1 VGSEAHGSAGCEAPA
16 SRWLRRAWTLPLYA
30 ALWVASVAL
39 LPLLLAGALAADLAR
54 GARKL
59 PLVRLAVFAP
69 IFFTAEAVG
78 LAAAFAVWLAAGAGR
93 LVPRARFLAWNFRL
107 QCLWARAL
115 LAAARRVFD
124 LGLEIEGDALATP
137 GPLLVLPR
145 HASLADVLLP
155 AVLLSDRHGLRLRW
169 VMKRELLVDPC
180 LDVVGSRLPNAFVLR
195 DAGRNEREIA
205 AVVQLAGALS
215 GRDGVLL
222 YPEGTRA
229 SAAKR
234 ARALARIGAGAEAE
248 RVPRLRAL
256 RHLLPPRTG
265 GALAL
270 LAAAPDADVLLLG
283 HVGLEGLAT
292 LRDLLD
298 GTIVGRR
305 IEVRYWRHAARD
317 VPRERSAALAWLDA
331 RWLELDAWVDARLRA
346 LPGAR
351 EAAVA

>member
-1 VGSEAHGSAGCEAPA
+1 VAGATHGAGSIEAPA
-16 SRWLRRAWTLPLYA
+16 SRWLRRAWTLPLYG
-30 ALWVASVAL
+30 ALWIVSVAL

-69 IFFTAEAVG
+69 IFLTAEVVG
-78 LAAAFAVWLAAGAGR
+78 LAAAFAVWLVAGASR
-93 LVPRARFLAWNFRL
+93 LVPRARFLVWNFRL

-124 LGLEIEGDALATP
+124 LGLEVEGDALATP

-180 LDVVGSRLPNAFVLR
+180 LDVVGSRLPNVFVLR
-195 DAGRNEREIA
+195 DAGQREREIA
-205 AVVQLAGALS
+205 AVVRLAGGL
-215 GRDGVLL
+215 GPRDGVLF

-234 ARALARIGAGAEAE
+234 ARALARIGTGAEAE
-248 RVPRLRAL
+248 RLPRLSAL

-270 LAAAPDADVLLLG
+270 LAAAPEADVLLLG
-283 HVGLEGLAT
+283 HVGLEDLAT
-292 LRDLLD
+292 VRDLLD

-305 IEVRYWRHAARD
+305 IQVRCWRHAARD

-331 RWLELDAWVDARLRA
+331 RWLELDAWCDGALRA
-346 LPGAR
+346 A
-351 EAAVA
+351 EAAR